1 MKETLRLNI
10 PVPCTEDWEKMLP
23 AERGRH
29 CQQCCKTVVDF
40 TGMSDEEVMRFFVTR
55 AEGAGSGATDGG
67 GVHGEGGGG
76 VAYGEGGVCGRFASD
91 QLGRELA
98 PAPVQRNGFKGWP
111 LVVAG
116 ALVLGQG
123 QEGARQEKTG
133 KVLRQ
138 VGSGVRSPMEMGET
152 VTVPDTSV
160 LLGDTT
166 LIRDTSVDMGI
177 PVVMVGDVEERKM
190 SVKGEIALNDT
201 VEAMPADTVTA
212 VVKPKEESY
221 TGLVVIVPDTT
232 MGVGKRM
239 DTVSRIKVA
248 IDTVVNIW
256 KDTVAAVS
264 AVVGPDEA
272 VKVYPN
278 PVMRGGMV
286 RLLWGVE
293 DGRYQVAMISVGG
306 GVVQERVV
314 VVGGKGQVDEWALP
328 EGLAA
333 GVYFLRVVGPGT
345 RAYTV
350 EVLVQ

>member
-1 MKETLRLNI
+1 
-10 PVPCTEDWEKMLP
+10 
-23 AERGRH
+23 
-29 CQQCCKTVVDF
+29 
-40 TGMSDEEVMRFFVTR
+40 
-55 AEGAGSGATDGG
+55 
-67 GVHGEGGGG
+67 
-76 VAYGEGGVCGRFASD
+76 
-91 QLGRELA
+91 
-98 PAPVQRNGFKGWP
+98 
-111 LVVAG
+111 
-116 ALVLGQG
+116 
-123 QEGARQEKTG
+123 
-133 KVLRQ
+133 
-138 VGSGVRSPMEMGET
+138 MEMGET

>member
-1 MKETLRLNI
+1 
-10 PVPCTEDWEKMLP
+10 
-23 AERGRH
+23 
-29 CQQCCKTVVDF
+29 
-40 TGMSDEEVMRFFVTR
+40 
-55 AEGAGSGATDGG
+55 
-67 GVHGEGGGG
+67 
-76 VAYGEGGVCGRFASD
+76 
-91 QLGRELA
+91 
-98 PAPVQRNGFKGWP
+98 
-111 LVVAG
+111 
-116 ALVLGQG
+116 
-123 QEGARQEKTG
+123 
-133 KVLRQ
+133 
-138 VGSGVRSPMEMGET
+138 
-152 VTVPDTSV
+152 
-160 LLGDTT
+160 
-166 LIRDTSVDMGI
+166 
-177 PVVMVGDVEERKM
+177 
-190 SVKGEIALNDT
+190 
-201 VEAMPADTVTA
+201 
-212 VVKPKEESY
+212 
-221 TGLVVIVPDTT
+221 
-232 MGVGKRM
+232 M

-272 VKVYPN
+272 VKVYPH